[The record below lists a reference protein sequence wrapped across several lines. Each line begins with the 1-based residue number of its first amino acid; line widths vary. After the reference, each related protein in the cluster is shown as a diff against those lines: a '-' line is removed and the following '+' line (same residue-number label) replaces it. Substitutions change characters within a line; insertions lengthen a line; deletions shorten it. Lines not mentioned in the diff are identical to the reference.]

1 VAVIDSPRG
10 KWTMSESHN
19 PVQNN
24 DLREASNKENKMIGI
39 ARRQSAG
46 RFRRV
51 AACELFSYSMFQG
64 PLETTP
70 TADGHPPFFYASR
83 FVELYMM

>member
-1 VAVIDSPRG
+1 MIDSPRG
-10 KWTMSESHN
+10 KWTMSKSHN

-39 ARRQSAG
+39 APKRWPIQAG
-46 RFRRV
+46 CRMR
-51 AACELFSYSMFQG
+51 AFSHSMFQG

-70 TADGHPPFFYASR
+70 TADGHPPFFMPHALLSST
-83 FVELYMM
+83 